1 MALTSVG
8 YFTNV
13 TMTDS
18 GKNKSTLHYKLVSA
32 DIETAVTDAGTLIAA
47 LNAITDGVITSYSV
61 GEEFNEDATFVA
73 AEGVQVENVAI
84 VSVRLDNTEEK
95 WAQLRIPAPNVGIFL
110 ATTGTKS
117 NEIDPADSA
126 LNTFLDLFVAD
137 TGICKISDGEY
148 IADPAVVAN
157 VEGKRIHRAS
167 RKG

>member
-8 YFTNV
+8 FFTNV
-13 TMTDS
+13 VVTDS
-18 GKNKSTLHYKLVSA
+18 GKNKSTLHYKLVSE
-32 DIETAVTDAGTLIAA
+32 DIETAVTDAGTLITA

-61 GEEFNEDATFVA
+61 GEEFNEDSSFLA
-73 AEGVQVENVAI
+73 AEGVHVENVAL

-95 WAQLRIPAPNVGIFL
+95 WAQLRIPAPNAGIFL
-110 ATTGTKS
+110 AATGTKS
-117 NEIDPADSA
+117 NEIDPTDSA

-148 IADPAVVAN
+148 IADPAVTAN